1 MTHRNTSSCT
11 FGACSVGIL
20 VAALGL
26 PACGAGWGTAD
37 YYDPASPPLGVMSY
51 PRYVYRGMPVYDVDG
66 RFFAQRRGRWVTFR
80 RTPPEVA
87 RWHGARG
94 RAEWQRR

>member
-1 MTHRNTSSCT
+1 
-11 FGACSVGIL
+11 
-20 VAALGL
+20 
-26 PACGAGWGTAD
+26 
-37 YYDPASPPLGVMSY
+37 MSY